1 LRLWGCLAAIAGHGA
16 ATSLGHYRCTPPSGL
31 TGTSMPFDLN
41 SARKIRS
48 MYRFGLGS
56 SLTLISDGGN
66 PSRSLIFKCCS
77 LDRQSSGPDRVPLRR
92 HIRSI
97 RSGSDGPCVSRSFQP
112 SRFTNETP
120 WFPVFNQQS
129 ISGHTMSREFL

>member
-1 LRLWGCLAAIAGHGA
+1 LRLLGCLAAIAGHGA
-16 ATSLGHYRCTPPSGL
+16 ATSLGHSRRTPSSGL
-31 TGTSMPFDLN
+31 TGTSVPFDLN
-41 SARKIRS
+41 SERRIRS
-48 MYRFGLGS
+48 MHRFGLGS

-77 LDRQSSGPDRVPLRR
+77 LDRRSSGPDRVPLRR

-97 RSGSDGPCVSRSFQP
+97 GLGSDGPCVSRSFQP

-120 WFPVFNQQS
+120 WFPVFNPQS
-129 ISGHTMSREFL
+129 TLGHTVSREFL